1 MLRGDL
7 ALFSLGEV
15 FQSLAVNTH
24 SGTLKICSP
33 EGKERLICFQRG
45 EIVYYSDDAR
55 INRVPQIGEILV
67 RMQFI
72 TQAQLE
78 EALQDQRTRKGLLGK
93 ILIKKGM
100 ASEDDLRKVLET
112 QALEGLYTLFLQ
124 REGTFEFQ
132 MNVLPKTLQK
142 GIWKQA
148 PIALN
153 TQRVIMEGLRQLDEW
168 VTINRHVLTFDEI
181 FRRVDLLAATPTDLA
196 GFLLELCNGIRP
208 VRELFLVYPHSR
220 FECAKLICQ
229 FIQSGLIR
237 PLTEDE
243 CLKLA
248 DEKLNAKQFQ
258 QAASFLTFAAQLHPV
273 PKTYVCLGDALAGAF
288 QEAAS
293 GAAYVQALRLAY
305 EQEDFQTVGTIAE
318 KLLPKGKVDDSD
330 LERIFF
336 SYVRL
341 QNFKRAA
348 STGNQLVAI
357 RQKSGSYEQAAV
369 VMETIA
375 AMDPSDLNL
384 KIQAA
389 TLFEKAGNVELATR
403 ELEQVVLV
411 LEGDKRYRELI
422 KILRFLSQINPKRQD
437 FKQKLASTQS
447 RIDQLDRRNKFRVTL
462 TGFTLIAALV
472 LAIVPFLYE
481 VKAREYFGHA
491 QSLEQTA
498 MLTSDFTRA
507 KEAYT
512 NILKSYSFSTKVA
525 EAQEGLE
532 RILQVERTYLSRM
545 ELQTAARKEEYDSKM
560 FAIKEELS
568 GRLKE
573 AEDAERA
580 EDFLA
585 AHRLY
590 RQIVTDFTD
599 VLVTKKISFP
609 LRITTEPSGATV
621 SINGAEVG
629 KSPIVHRYQ
638 PGTNINLSLTR
649 TSCVPL
655 QQSIELQDQWELHFK
670 LSRKP
675 LGEFTPVAAIHQPM
689 VTAAKRIVVASRDGH
704 LYGVD
709 PTTKVASW
717 QRVVGRYGDRISELE
732 TRGDEVYLGNVSGE
746 VSAISAK
753 DGKSRWIARV
763 DSSVIAAPAVSLDG
777 SLVAVGTTSGL
788 VHILSNENGASIAK
802 ITTDNEIVAKPLFA
816 GPLLL
821 TGSTD
826 NTIYAYSVELGKV
839 VAETELPDDIVADL
853 TPDDAAFLTATADG
867 CVYRLN
873 SSSLRVLWARPLG
886 KPLSTAI
893 RVSAEGVYVGT
904 AAGLVFM
911 LDKQTGETRWKVS
924 AGTGGVTGI
933 TPSEKFLYITLESGR
948 IAALDHNKGDLGWT
962 YQSDI
967 SLLAPPILLDGI
979 LYAGGMT
986 GKFQY
991 MEMIE

>member
-1 MLRGDL
+1 MLKGDL
-7 ALFSLGEV
+7 SLFSLGEV
-15 FQSLAVNTH
+15 FQSLAINMHT
-24 SGTLKICSP
+24 GTLKVCAP
-33 EGKERLICFQRG
+33 DGKERLICFQKG

-55 INRVPQIGEILV
+55 LNRGPQIGEILV

-78 EALQDQRTRKGLLGK
+78 EALQHQRVHKGLVGE
-93 ILIKKGM
+93 ILIKKGI
-100 ASEDDLRKVLET
+100 ASDDDLRKALET

-124 REGTFEFQ
+124 REGSFEFQ
-132 MNVLPKTLQK
+132 MKVLPETLQE

-181 FRRVDLLAATPTDLA
+181 FRRVDVLAATPTDLT
-196 GFLLELCNGIRP
+196 GFLLKLCNGIRP

-229 FIQSGLIR
+229 FVQSGLIR

-243 CLKLA
+243 CLTLA

-258 QAASFLTFAAQLHPV
+258 QATTFLTFAAQLQPAAR
-273 PKTYVCLGDALAGAF
+273 TFICLGDALAGAF

-293 GAAYVQALRLAY
+293 GAAYVKALRLAY
-305 EQEDFQTVGTIAE
+305 EQEDFQTVSTIAD
-318 KLLPKGKVDDSD
+318 KLMPRGNIDDFD
-330 LERIFF
+330 LERMFF

-403 ELEQVVLV
+403 ELEQVALI
-411 LEGDKRYRELI
+411 LESGKRYRELI
-422 KILRFLSQINPKRQD
+422 KILRLLSKINPKRQD
-437 FKQKLASTQS
+437 LKQKLASTQS
-447 RIDQLDRRNKFRVTL
+447 RIDQLERRYKFRVTL
-462 TGFTLIAALV
+462 TGLTLIAVLV
-472 LAIVPFLYE
+472 LAVVPFLYE
-481 VKAREYFGHA
+481 LKAREYFGHA

-512 NILKSYSFSTKVA
+512 NILKGYSFSTKVA
-525 EAQEGLE
+525 EAQEGID
-532 RILQVERTYLSRM
+532 RILQAERTHVSRM
-545 ELQTAARKEEYDSKM
+545 TLQTAARKEEYDSKM
-560 FAIKEELS
+560 FAITEELS

-573 AEDAERA
+573 AEGAEQA
-580 EDFLA
+580 GDYLA

-599 VLVTKKISFP
+599 VPVAKKISFP
-609 LRITTEPSGATV
+609 LRITTEPPGATV
-621 SINGAEVG
+621 SIDGAEIG
-629 KSPIVHRYQ
+629 KSPVIHRYQ
-638 PGTNINLSLTR
+638 PGTNMNLSLTR

-655 QQSIELQDQWELHFK
+655 QQPIQLQDQWELHFK
-670 LSRKP
+670 LSRKH

-689 VTAAKRIVVASRDGH
+689 VTAARHIVVASRDGH

-709 PTTKVASW
+709 PATKFASW

-753 DGKSRWIARV
+753 DGKSRWIAKV
-763 DSSVIAAPAVSLDG
+763 DSSVIAAPAVSRDG

-788 VHILSNENGASIAK
+788 VHILSNENGASIAS

-826 NTIYAYSVELGKV
+826 NTIYAYSVERGKV

-853 TPDDAAFLTATADG
+853 TPDDADFLTATVDG

-886 KPLSTAI
+886 KPVSTAI
-893 RVSAEGVYVGT
+893 RVGAEGVCVAT
-904 AAGLVFM
+904 AAGLVFL
-911 LDKQTGETRWKVS
+911 LDRQTGETRWKVS
-924 AGTGGVTGI
+924 AGTGDVTGI
-933 TPSEKFLYITLESGR
+933 APSEKFLYITLESGR
-948 IAALDHNKGDLGWT
+948 IAALDHGKGHLGWT
-962 YQSDI
+962 YQSDV
-967 SLLAPPILLDGI
+967 SLLAPPILIDGI
-979 LYAGGMT
+979 LYVGGMT